1 LIIINSINCIKI
13 TYLLFELMS
22 VFSEDKFKITR
33 RVPALQNMKS
43 IDHIT
48 KVYINNKQYQPISTK
63 VKKYLKLAEHI
74 QRNSHSSERRF
85 QVKLR
90 NVGDSNENDEDY
102 FLYPKNKQSLKENQ
116 LQNIKNFKRSVEKQ
130 SSLTDDTSQQ
140 GRQKAQTAYCL
151 NSISNQESYDSST
164 LKSYQTSDDSKF
176 KQEVRN
182 SLPNSPLLQP
192 TVVQSNIN
200 KQKLKLESFENEQQ
214 QENLKSN
221 NTSKDQQ
228 NSLEDFNKYQLVGV
242 RKNLMLQRA
251 QLQRLDQFNRKDES
265 NNFIQEEEEDD
276 DDILFHESFE
286 RKNQQKQKQE
296 LETGLPQEN
305 WNELSII
312 KSKGIQQNKTP
323 LSQLNIQKFS
333 RNHISNSQA
342 GSRNRVNQSNDLA
355 SILQELDQEDSKHKI
370 VLPQN
375 FTFNNI
381 KRNTVFKK
389 SAKQNDLMNSLKQFR
404 QSISPQTENTPQPI
418 RQLSQNS
425 LGTAN
430 LQKVQKPKVVSTF
443 SQSQNLFNIKQSNL
457 KVRSQQQDINYIMNQ
472 NFLQDIKDLKK
483 KLQKQSFVLKALNI

>member
-1 LIIINSINCIKI
+1 
-13 TYLLFELMS
+13 MS
-22 VFSEDKFKITR
+22 VFSEEKFKITR
-33 RVPALQNMKS
+33 RVAPLQNMKS

-85 QVKLR
+85 QVKLT
-90 NVGDSNENDEDY
+90 NGGDGNDEDY
-102 FLYPKNKQSLKENQ
+102 FINPKNKQSLKENQ

-151 NSISNQESYDSST
+151 NSLSNQESYDSST
-164 LKSYQTSDDSKF
+164 IKSYQTSDDSKF
-176 KQEVRN
+176 KQEIRN

-192 TVVQSNIN
+192 TVVQSNIS
-200 KQKLKLESFENEQQ
+200 KQKLKLESFENELQS
-214 QENLKSN
+214 ENLKSN

-228 NSLEDFNKYQLVGV
+228 NSLDEFNKCQLVGV

-276 DDILFHESFE
+276 DDILFHESFVK
-286 RKNQQKQKQE
+286 RNQNKQKME
-296 LETGLPQEN
+296 SETDLHSEN

-312 KSKGIQQNKTP
+312 KSKGVQQVKAP
-323 LSQLNIQKFS
+323 LSQLNIQRFS
-333 RNHISNSQA
+333 RNHTSNSLA

-381 KRNTVFKK
+381 KRNTGFKK
-389 SAKQNDLMNSLKQFR
+389 VSKQNDLMSSLKQFR
-404 QSISPQTENTPQPI
+404 QTNIPQTENTPQPI
-418 RQLSQNS
+418 RQLSQIS

-430 LQKVQKPKVVSTF
+430 LQKASKQKVVNNF
-443 SQSQNLFNIKQSNL
+443 SQSQNMFNIKQNNL

-483 KLQKQSFVLKALNI
+483 KLQKQTFVLKVLNI

>member
-1 LIIINSINCIKI
+1 MQRDISYILEIKTIQNSHHPFVLKI
-13 TYLLFELMS
+13 
-22 VFSEDKFKITR
+22 D
-33 RVPALQNMKS
+33 
-43 IDHIT
+43 
-48 KVYINNKQYQPISTK
+48 
-63 VKKYLKLAEHI
+63 LKLAEHI
-74 QRNSHSSERRF
+74 QRNAHSSERKF
-85 QVKLR
+85 QVKLKD
-90 NVGDSNENDEDY
+90 GNDEDY
-102 FLYPKNKQSLKENQ
+102 FLNPKNKQSIKENQ
-116 LQNIKNFKRSVEKQ
+116 LISIKNFKRGIDKQ

-151 NSISNQESYDSST
+151 NSLSNQESYDSST

-176 KQEVRN
+176 KQEIRN

-192 TVVQSNIN
+192 TLVQSNIS
-200 KQKLKLESFENEQQ
+200 KQKLKLESFESEQQ
-214 QENLKSN
+214 SENLKSN
-221 NTSKDQQ
+221 NSSKDQQ
-228 NSLEDFNKYQLVGV
+228 NSSEDYNKYQLVGV

-251 QLQRLDQFNRKDES
+251 QLQRLDQFNRRDES

-276 DDILFHESFE
+276 DDIVFHESFV
-286 RKNQQKQKQE
+286 KINQQKQKQE
-296 LETGLPQEN
+296 SETDLPSEN

-312 KSKGIQQNKTP
+312 KSKGIQQAKTP

-333 RNHISNSQA
+333 RNHISNSQT

-381 KRNTVFKK
+381 KKNMGFKK
-389 SAKQNDLMNSLKQFR
+389 VSKQNELMSSLKQFR
-404 QSISPQTENTPQPI
+404 QSSSPQTENIPQPI
-418 RQLSQNS
+418 RQLSQIS
-425 LGTAN
+425 LSTAN
-430 LQKVQKPKVVSTF
+430 LQKAQKSKVINTF